1 MTRTVACPTCQFSR
15 EVPLDRIPPGDVE
28 VTCPKCGG
36 RFVLGSEQPAAPSED
51 GAGAAAAESGGATAA
66 PEEQMVRSGEG
77 ENAEAQEGLLGV
89 GELFERSY
97 GVFKR
102 RVGTLLL
109 LVLLSLVAVLVPVLL
124 MMGIGFGTGLLFPDL
139 TPALLVGGGVT
150 GGIIGALA
158 AVWGGGAFLCAVTDE
173 AMDLSAAL
181 RTGWERYLPFLWLF
195 LLAGFIQAGATLF
208 FLLPGVILWVC
219 FAFAPFIV
227 AEGRARGMD
236 ALMLSL
242 SYSKE
247 DWFAI
252 FLRLLL
258 LWLVGVALG
267 AIPFIGGA
275 LSIIYLPFQYILVW
289 LLYRNLVAVRG
300 EGVQPTGMGG
310 RVAVMVVALLGWILV
325 PLIVFLVVG
334 MAAVRQLV
342 V

>member
-1 MTRTVACPTCQFSR
+1 
-15 EVPLDRIPPGDVE
+15 
-28 VTCPKCGG
+28 
-36 RFVLGSEQPAAPSED
+36 
-51 GAGAAAAESGGATAA
+51 
-66 PEEQMVRSGEG
+66 MVRSGEG